1 MLSRKM
7 NAQMKVLKTKF
18 FLDVIVDA
26 GSLFPK
32 SKPMMITGMFL
43 LVILTSTE
51 ARRFPIPT
59 AVPES
64 APTPPARLIVKIPDL
79 AIDFDL
85 KQPTNP
91 AVVIQTVYRR
101 IIGEVPKGWYGLKSW
116 SSSNYG
122 DIVTGLKKAA
132 RVKVHF
138 LIPDSDWAYTL
149 NLSEVVSGLALPKLP
164 IPEKYLRMPISYE
177 MDASAFGDRISD
189 RVPSPWYLVQ

>member
-7 NAQMKVLKTKF
+7 NAQTKVSKIKF
-18 FLDVIVDA
+18 SRDVIVDA
-26 GSLFPK
+26 GSSFPK
-32 SKPMMITGMFL
+32 LKPMIITGIFL

-51 ARRFPIPT
+51 ARQFPILT

-79 AIDFDL
+79 AIDFEL
-85 KQPTNP
+85 KEFTNP

-122 DIVTGLKKAA
+122 DVVTGLKRAA
-132 RVKVHF
+132 RAKVHF
-138 LIPDSDWAYTL
+138 SIPDSDWAYTL
-149 NLSEVVSGLALPKLP
+149 NLSEVVSGFALPKLP

-177 MDASAFGDRISD
+177 MDVSAFGDRISD